1 MNNETKD
8 ERNQTSR
15 NKHQQR
21 TKSKPDSVAKVEKV
35 SVIWLAV

>member
-8 ERNQTSR
+8 ERDQTSR
-15 NKHQQR
+15 NKHEQR
-21 TKSKPDSVAKVEKV
+21 TESKLVSVAKVEKV